1 VTAPRILVIG
11 AGPSGLAT
19 ARRLREA
26 GLDFDHVEQHTGVGG
41 LWDIDNPHTPM
52 YESAHFISSKTLS
65 AFPGHPMPDDY
76 PDYPSHRQLAAYL
89 RQFADDHGLTERIE
103 LGTSV
108 TGVHKTADGTW
119 QVSFEGQ
126 PDRTYDAVVAA
137 TGMLHTPIVPE
148 LPGDF
153 SGEIMHTRDYRDPEV
168 FRGKRVLIVGG
179 GNSGCDIA
187 CDAGRVASRAVISMR
202 RGYWFLPKHI
212 FGMPVDVFGETG
224 PRLPLAVQQRA
235 FSAMLKVLQ
244 GDLTKLGLQR
254 PDHKIFET
262 HPLVNSQLI
271 HSLQHGDVIAKP
283 GLRSVHERTVTFTD
297 GTSEDVDLLM
307 WATGYTHT
315 IPVAAEYLGGTHM
328 PDLLL
333 QTFSREHPGL
343 MAVGFIETNSAAWSH
358 FDRQA
363 RMVAGH
369 LAQWRADTSAPETLH
384 RRIAGARP
392 DLTGGIKL
400 LATPRHEGYV
410 DTHAFAH
417 LADRAIADMG
427 WPGP

>member
-1 VTAPRILVIG
+1 MTAPRILVIG

-19 ARRLREA
+19 ARRLQEV
-26 GLDFDHVEQHTGVGG
+26 GLDYDHVEQHTGIGG
-41 LWDIDNPHTPM
+41 LWDIDNPFTPM

-65 AFPGHPMPDDY
+65 AFPGHPMPEDY

-89 RQFADDHGLTERIE
+89 RRFADAHGLTSRVE
-103 LGTSV
+103 LGTTV
-108 TGVHKTADGTW
+108 TGVHKKDDGTW
-119 QVSFEGQ
+119 QVSFAGQ
-126 PDRTYDAVVAA
+126 PDRIYDAVVAA
-137 TGMLHTPIVPE
+137 TGMLHTPIVPD

-153 SGEIMHTRDYRDPEV
+153 SGEILHTRDYRNPEV

-187 CDAGRVASRAVISMR
+187 CDAGHVAERAVLSMR
-202 RGYWFLPKHI
+202 RGYWFLPKHL

-235 FSAMLKVLQ
+235 FAAMLRVLQ
-244 GDLTKLGLQR
+244 GDLTKLGLQK

-262 HPLVNSQLI
+262 HPLVNSELI

-283 GLRSVHERTVTFTD
+283 GLRSVHDQVVTFTD
-297 GTSEDVDLLM
+297 GSTEEIDLLM

-315 IPVAAEYLGGTHM
+315 IPVAADYLGGTHM
-328 PDLLL
+328 PDLWL
-333 QTFSREHPGL
+333 QTFSREHAGL
-343 MAVGFIETNSAAWSH
+343 LAVGFVETNSAAWSH

-369 LAQWRADTSAPETLH
+369 LAQWRDDPRVPRAFQK
-384 RRIAGARP
+384 RIANARP
-392 DLTGGIKL
+392 DLTGGIRL